1 MKYSVGKYS
10 YGICDKTGF
19 RYDSKDLVFEFRNG
33 SKTGLKVGID
43 VVDPDHPQ
51 NFVGRIK
58 FDDPQTVMDA
68 RPDRTEPEAERLLN
82 PNPYTHSGS
91 GIINVKEINH
101 GRTTGDTVRFRNSL
115 GVGSLITQSAMELST
130 GYSITVLTDDTYK
143 FTIPDISTGSESI
156 NYAVTVVGGN
166 PSDHPSYNVGSS
178 NKYAIDGST
187 ATANVQLTFKVG
199 STYRFTLSSSDM
211 SSHPLRLYLDAD
223 KTTQYTTG
231 VTSTS
236 TYTEITV
243 ASGAPSTLFYQCSVH
258 ANMGAQITVTD
269 VDEGLNIDFGGPVA
283 TAGPVTVE
291 N

>member
-1 MKYSVGKYS
+1 MSYSSGKYAF
-10 YGICDKTGF
+10 GICDKTGF
-19 RYDSKDLVFEFRNG
+19 RYPLRDLVFEFKNG
-33 SKTGLKVGID
+33 VKTGLKVGVD

-51 NFVGRIK
+51 NFIGRVK
-58 FDDPQTVMDA
+58 TDDPQSLLDA
-68 RPDRTEPEAERLLN
+68 RPDRAEPEVERLLN

-91 GIINVKEINH
+91 GIVTVTETNH

-143 FTIPDISTGSESI
+143 FTIPNISTATESV

-166 PSDHPSYNVGSS
+166 PSNHPSYGVGSA
-178 NKYAIDGST
+178 NKYAINGST
-187 ATANVQLTFKVG
+187 ATADVELTFKVG

-211 SSHPLRLYLDAD
+211 SSHPLRLYLDED
-223 KTTQYTTG
+223 KNTQYTTG

-243 ASGAPSTLFYQCSVH
+243 AAGAPSTLFYQCSIH
-258 ANMGAQITVTD
+258 GNMGARITVTE
-269 VDEGLNIDFGGPVA
+269 VDEGLNTDFGGPVA
-283 TAGPVTVE
+283 SAGPVTLE

>member
-1 MKYSVGKYS
+1 M
-10 YGICDKTGF
+10 
-19 RYDSKDLVFEFRNG
+19 
-33 SKTGLKVGID
+33 
-43 VVDPDHPQ
+43 
-51 NFVGRIK
+51 K
-58 FDDPQTVMDA
+58 FDDPQSIQDA

-91 GIINVKEINH
+91 GVITVKETNH

-115 GVGSLITQSAMELST
+115 GVGSLITQSAMQLAN

-143 FTIPDISTGSESI
+143 FTIPDISTAAESV

-211 SSHPLRLYLDAD
+211 SSHPLRLYLDAN

-243 ASGAPSTLFYQCSVH
+243 ASGAPSTLFYQCSIH
-258 ANMGAQITVTD
+258 GNMGARITVTE
-269 VDEGLNIDFGGPVA
+269 VDAGLNTDFGGPIA
-283 TAGPVTVE
+283 SAGPATLE
-291 N
+291 S